1 MSGVIP
7 RGHLFRQYA
16 LLGDDIV
23 IGVQKVALMYLR
35 IIKGLGMNVGL
46 AKSILSRNAKGLEF
60 AKRTF
65 LRKEGRLVNVSPIGL
80 LELSTAL
87 SSVSNL
93 IGFMR
98 IYSISLPTALKIAG
112 KGYKV
117 LGNLTNSF
125 WKQGSSV
132 RLLLIA
138 VSVPSDMASM
148 SSVYLNSK
156 SALQLP
162 LEAIQQ
168 FISEQFS
175 KLYKTMN
182 VDL

>member
-1 MSGVIP
+1 
-7 RGHLFRQYA
+7 
-16 LLGDDIV
+16 
-23 IGVQKVALMYLR
+23 
-35 IIKGLGMNVGL
+35 
-46 AKSILSRNAKGLEF
+46 
-60 AKRTF
+60 
-65 LRKEGRLVNVSPIGL
+65 
-80 LELSTAL
+80 
-87 SSVSNL
+87 
-93 IGFMR
+93 
-98 IYSISLPTALKIAG
+98 LKIAG

-182 VDL
+182 VDLWKVYDLLKIISTPDVDKYRGPVKFDFRLVYKWISEFSLLRIQ